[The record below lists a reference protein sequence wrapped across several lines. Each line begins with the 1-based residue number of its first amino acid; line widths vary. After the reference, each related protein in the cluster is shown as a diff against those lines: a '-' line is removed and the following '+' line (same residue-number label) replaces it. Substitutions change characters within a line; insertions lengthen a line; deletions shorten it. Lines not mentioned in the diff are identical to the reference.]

1 MSREH
6 ISIFGLGYVGQV
18 HAVGFALLNY
28 RVVGFDV
35 DDGKLRELS
44 RGAPTVY
51 EEGLSEGLRRA
62 LESRMLE
69 FTSDPIM
76 AVTSTNVTFI
86 TVGTPNRS
94 DNTQDLSQV
103 IEAAKI
109 IGEALRV
116 KRSWHLVVVKST
128 VLPGTTDSI
137 IRRVIEE
144 YSGLRAY
151 SDFGLAVNPEF
162 LREGIALRD
171 FFKPDRIVLGIRDEG
186 SRDHLLKIY
195 EPIDAPKVIVDPVT
209 AEMVKYASNAFL
221 AVKLSFAN
229 EIGNICKI
237 LGIDSREVLRIT
249 GMDHR
254 IGQHYFATGL
264 GFGGSCLPKDLRAL
278 IEFTKSLK
286 VEPRILKAA
295 LEVNENQV
303 NIALSLLKKHL
314 GSLKNRKVGI
324 LGLSFKPGTDDV
336 RESRGL
342 ILALRL
348 IDEGAEVH
356 VHDPRA
362 LYNAKIILGDKVIY
376 HTDANSM
383 LNYVE
388 AVIIA
393 TEWFEYENLDYKNVI
408 VVDGRRIEKA
418 RREARVYEGLAW

>member
-1 MSREH
+1 
-6 ISIFGLGYVGQV
+6 
-18 HAVGFALLNY
+18 
-28 RVVGFDV
+28 
-35 DDGKLRELS
+35 
-44 RGAPTVY
+44 
-51 EEGLSEGLRRA
+51 
-62 LESRMLE
+62 
-69 FTSDPIM
+69 
-76 AVTSTNVTFI
+76 
-86 TVGTPNRS
+86 
-94 DNTQDLSQV
+94 
-103 IEAAKI
+103 
-109 IGEALRV
+109 
-116 KRSWHLVVVKST
+116 
-128 VLPGTTDSI
+128 
-137 IRRVIEE
+137 
-144 YSGLRAY
+144 
-151 SDFGLAVNPEF
+151 
-162 LREGIALRD
+162 
-171 FFKPDRIVLGIRDEG
+171 
-186 SRDHLLKIY
+186 
-195 EPIDAPKVIVDPVT
+195 
-209 AEMVKYASNAFL
+209 
-221 AVKLSFAN
+221 
-229 EIGNICKI
+229 
-237 LGIDSREVLRIT
+237 
-249 GMDHR
+249 
-254 IGQHYFATGL
+254 
-264 GFGGSCLPKDLRAL
+264 

-356 VHDPRA
+356 VHDPIA